1 MESLVE
7 GEFAGLTEC
16 PRAAFLRALERLLPG
31 VDVGVLL
38 QVLAQ
43 RELLVADHADELLCR
58 GMCVDVSA
66 EGEACGEGLIALRV
80 VAFVWSSHW

>member
-38 QVLAQ
+38 QVLA
-43 RELLVADHADELLCR
+43 
-58 GMCVDVSA
+58 
-66 EGEACGEGLIALRV
+66 
-80 VAFVWSSHW
+80 